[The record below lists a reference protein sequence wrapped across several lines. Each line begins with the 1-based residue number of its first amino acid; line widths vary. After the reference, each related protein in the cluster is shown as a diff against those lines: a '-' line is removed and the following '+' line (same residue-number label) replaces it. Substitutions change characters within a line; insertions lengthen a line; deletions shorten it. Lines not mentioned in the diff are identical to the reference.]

1 MDLMTNG
8 TDPDQLSPDERL
20 DEIAEILALGL
31 MRLRARKSS
40 ELCGHTGESSLDC
53 PGYQSSH
60 ADGLKSDGGSE

>member
-1 MDLMTNG
+1 MTNG

-40 ELCGHTGESSLDC
+40 ELAADRGECLLDC
-53 PGYQSSH
+53 AARQSGH
-60 ADGLKSDGGSE
+60 ADDLKSHGGSD